1 MTMQVIPPNL
11 ANLYDQDFERWLLET
26 TKCLKNLDFEHID
39 IDHLIEELNDLG
51 RSSKTAL
58 ESNLAILL
66 AHLLKLW
73 VQADAPDTMK
83 SSWYSSV
90 DEHRQRVKKQLAK
103 NPSLKSHWEIA
114 LAEAYPDA
122 RKLAVK
128 EAQRAKFGIQVHPE
142 SDYPQQ
148 CPFSQTQILD
158 DDFYGNI
165 S

>member
-1 MTMQVIPPNL
+1 MQAIPPNL
-11 ANLYDQDFERWLLET
+11 ANLYDQDFEQWLLET
-26 TKCLKNLDFEHID
+26 TNCLKNSDFERID
-39 IDHLIEELNDLG
+39 IEHLIEELNDLG
-51 RSSKTAL
+51 RSSKMAL

-90 DEHRQRVKKQLAK
+90 DEHRQRVKKQLVK

-114 LAEAYPDA
+114 LTEAYPDA

-128 EAQRAKFGIQVHPE
+128 EARRARFGVQVHPE
-142 SDYPQQ
+142 SDYPQR
-148 CPFSQTQILD
+148 CPFSQAQILD
-158 DDFYGNI
+158 DDFYGNCC
-165 S
+165 